1 MESHIAV
8 ELDYVSSYR
17 RLLQFR
23 KFEEI
28 VGDGVRSGAI
38 HGEMHLAIGHEAIAV
53 GIEPLV
59 RRGDAIISTHRP
71 HLHALVA
78 GVDPCV
84 LLAELYER
92 DGGLSGGKG
101 GHMHLFDPDHNFMCT
116 GIVGASA
123 PLALGYAYERMLR
136 ESDEIAICV
145 IGDGAANHGT
155 FAESLNMAALY
166 DLPVIFIVED
176 NGYAISVARSSS
188 SAGEIHRR
196 GESHGIPGWRCD
208 GRRVHEVR
216 SVAQDAFAHVRDGH
230 GPAILV
236 AECERFRGHY
246 EGDIDHYR
254 SSTEKESFPERDP
267 ILLAGK
273 VMAEAG
279 ISKGELENI
288 ESQVESEIN
297 AWLEEVL
304 QKPLPDPAQALNGVF
319 VS

>member
-1 MESHIAV
+1 MESDIAV

-23 KFEEI
+23 RFEEI

-101 GHMHLFDPDHNFMCT
+101 GHMHLFDPDHDFMCT

-136 ESDEIAICV
+136 ESDEIAICI

-166 DLPVIFIVED
+166 DIPMLFIVED

-208 GRRVHEVR
+208 GRRVQEVR
-216 SVAQDAFAHVRDGH
+216 SVAQEAFAHVRNGR

-254 SSTEKESFPERDP
+254 SSAEKDSFPDRDP
-267 ILLAGK
+267 ILLAEK
-273 VMAEAG
+273 AMSEAG
-279 ISKGELENI
+279 MSKEEMDSIEKQVTAEISG
-288 ESQVESEIN
+288 
-297 AWLEEVL
+297 WLEDAL
-304 QKPLPDPAQALNGVF
+304 RNPFPDPLQALNGVF
-319 VS
+319 TA

>member
-1 MESHIAV
+1 MERDIAV
-8 ELDYVSSYR
+8 KLDYVSSYR

-23 KFEEI
+23 RFEET

-92 DGGLSGGKG
+92 GGGLSGGKG
-101 GHMHLFDPDHNFMCT
+101 GHMHLFDPEHDFMCT

-136 ESDEIAICV
+136 GSDEIAICV

-166 DLPVIFIVED
+166 NLPIIFIVED

-208 GRRVHEVR
+208 GRRVQEVR
-216 SVAQDAFAHVRDGH
+216 SVAQDAFDHVRDGR
-230 GPAILV
+230 GPAVLV

-254 SSTEKESFPERDP
+254 SSTEKDSFPERDP
-267 ILLAGK
+267 IMLAGK

-279 ISKGELENI
+279 ISKEEVENI
-288 ESQVESEIN
+288 ERQVESEIN
-297 AWLEEVL
+297 AWLEEAL
-304 QKPLPDPAQALNGVF
+304 QKPLPDTAQALNGVF

>member
-1 MESHIAV
+1 
-8 ELDYVSSYR
+8 
-17 RLLQFR
+17 
-23 KFEEI
+23 
-28 VGDGVRSGAI
+28 
-38 HGEMHLAIGHEAIAV
+38 
-53 GIEPLV
+53 
-59 RRGDAIISTHRP
+59 
-71 HLHALVA
+71 
-78 GVDPCV
+78 
-84 LLAELYER
+84 
-92 DGGLSGGKG
+92 
-101 GHMHLFDPDHNFMCT
+101 
-116 GIVGASA
+116 
-123 PLALGYAYERMLR
+123 MLR

-254 SSTEKESFPERDP
+254 SSAEKDSFPDRDP
-267 ILLAGK
+267 ILLAEK
-273 VMAEAG
+273 AMFEAG
-279 ISKGELENI
+279 MSKEEMDSIEKQVTAEISG
-288 ESQVESEIN
+288 
-297 AWLEEVL
+297 WLEDAL
-304 QKPLPDPAQALNGVF
+304 RNPFPDPLQALNGVF